1 MHLSRDRRTWTQ
13 QATSGV
19 KIAGAIV
26 ATAAALGLIASAYI
40 RIARLDGGNHVT
52 AGWLLLAAVTIVLSA
67 TAQYWGRW
75 FYFLPGYVAMRS
87 SIWMILGWF
96 SPRGFIFVL
105 FPVLMAMMA
114 VLSFRFSKLKR
125 VRAGDRITLMFAC
138 ACFLGSIAGFFA
150 QEPRSSALVIA
161 VVGNLALLVER
172 FALRHHGMQR
182 ERGAKR
188 ATVVPNSDR

>member
-1 MHLSRDRRTWTQ
+1 VSSQKYAVCEVLLQMHLSRDRRTWTQ

-19 KIAGAIV
+19 KIASAIV

-96 SPRGFIFVL
+96 SPSRIHFC
-105 FPVLMAMMA
+105 PV
-114 VLSFRFSKLKR
+114 
-125 VRAGDRITLMFAC
+125 
-138 ACFLGSIAGFFA
+138 
-150 QEPRSSALVIA
+150 PRSD
-161 VVGNLALLVER
+161 GNDGSLELPIQQVEK
-172 FALRHHGMQR
+172 GPC
-182 ERGAKR
+182 G
-188 ATVVPNSDR
+188 